1 MSRTLFCLVSPV
13 LLIEPANRFKY
24 SSMVTPRS
32 IIDYNMATRTTHVVK
47 TQPVLGYD
55 ASKYETVRVFAPSH
69 DGVKVPISLVYR
81 KELFKQDMSNPM
93 MLVSRVW
100 C

>member
-1 MSRTLFCLVSPV
+1 M
-13 LLIEPANRFKY
+13 NRFKY

-32 IIDYNMATRTTHVVK
+32 IIDYNMSTRTTHVVK

-81 KELFKQDMSNPM
+81 KDLFKHDMSNPL
-93 MLVSRVW
+93 MLVSIMEFLFCRSRSAASRPSVKFF
-100 C
+100 